1 MIKGGMLKDD
11 ADLAKLAFKPKQ
23 QIMVIG
29 TAGPLP
35 ERPKTETVF
44 LEDMD
49 DGELALAVR
58 PGRLLRRFAFQL
70 STLTLSTCSPSRRSR
85 RGRQLVSSTLATR
98 VILRPLPR
106 RCGRSL
112 R

>member
-1 MIKGGMLKDD
+1 MVKGGMLKDD
-11 ADLAKLAFKPKQ
+11 ADLAKLAFKPRQ

-58 PGRLLRRFAFQL
+58 
-70 STLTLSTCSPSRRSR
+70 SRRQLLGLLVASAAKR
-85 RGRQLVSSTLATR
+85 AAVADLSALRHTSLGADADAGR
-98 VILRPLPR
+98 PR
-106 RCGRSL
+106 QPR
-112 R
+112 